1 MGRSSVAKRAPRKDP
16 DEFQARARAMAVRLF
31 ARHGFEGTSVQQI
44 ADELG
49 VSKQALLYHFAS
61 KDRLRDAALEE
72 MVAVWKRALPGVLAA
87 VSRPDAPVEGA
98 LMELVEFA
106 RAEPA
111 YARFLLH
118 ELLQPARARHPVLKD
133 VGSWLQLAAD
143 YLREEQAQGRVDA
156 GVDPEAWLINLG
168 TRVVATLALS
178 QDGAARDQPSPE
190 RIVREL
196 ARIVSVSLRG
206 PRSA

>member
-1 MGRSSVAKRAPRKDP
+1 MSRSSVAKRAPRKDP
-16 DEFQARARAMAVRLF
+16 DEFQARARSVAVRLF

-61 KDRLRDAALEE
+61 KNGLRSAALEE
-72 MVAVWKRALPGVLAA
+72 MVAVWKQALPGVLAA
-87 VSRPDAPVEGA
+87 VSHPDAPVEGG
-98 LMELVEFA
+98 LMELVEFS

-118 ELLQPARARHPVLKD
+118 ELLQPAGARHPVLKD
-133 VGSWLQLAAD
+133 VGSWLKMAAD
-143 YLREEQAQGRVDA
+143 YLRGEQAQGRVDVA
-156 GVDPEAWLINLG
+156 VDPEAWLINLG
-168 TRVVATLALS
+168 TLVVATLAIS
-178 QDGAARDQPSPE
+178 QDGARDQPSPE

-196 ARIVSVSLRG
+196 ARIVSTSLRG
-206 PRSA
+206 PPRA

>member
-1 MGRSSVAKRAPRKDP
+1 MGRSSVARRAPRKDP
-16 DEFQARARAMAVRLF
+16 DQFQARARAAAVRLF

-61 KDRLRDAALEE
+61 KDGLRSAALEE
-72 MVAVWKRALPGVLAA
+72 MVAVWKKALPAVLAA
-87 VSRPDAPVEGA
+87 VSRPDAPAEGG
-98 LMELVEFA
+98 LLELVAFS
-106 RAEPA
+106 RREPA

-133 VGSWLQLAAD
+133 VGSWLKLAAD
-143 YLREEQAQGRVDA
+143 YLRAEQAQGHVDA
-156 GVDPEAWLINLG
+156 AVDPEAWLINLG
-168 TRVVATLALS
+168 TLVVATLAIP
-178 QDGAARDQPSPE
+178 QEGAVPDQPSPE

-196 ARIVSVSLRG
+196 ARIVSTSLRG
-206 PRSA
+206 ARRA

>member
-1 MGRSSVAKRAPRKDP
+1 MARPSVARRAPRKDP
-16 DEFQARARAMAVRLF
+16 DEFQARARTVAVRLF

-49 VSKQALLYHFAS
+49 VSKQALLYHFDT
-61 KDRLRDAALEE
+61 KDRLRSAALEE
-72 MVAVWKRALPGVLAA
+72 MVAVWSKALPGVLAA
-87 VSRPDAPVEGA
+87 VSRPDAPVEGG
-98 LMELVEFA
+98 LMELVAFS

-118 ELLQPARARHPVLKD
+118 ELLQPAAARHPILKD
-133 VGSWLQLAAD
+133 VASWLKVAAD
-143 YLREEQAQGRVDA
+143 YLRGEQAQGRVDA

-168 TRVVATLALS
+168 TLVLATLALS
-178 QDGAARDQPSPE
+178 QDGVADQPSPE

-196 ARIVSVSLRG
+196 ARIVSTSLRG
-206 PRSA
+206 PRGA